1 MSFVATRA
9 AKAVGLVGGQRR
21 SVSKRVV
28 TRAKVRELFMP
39 ALSSTMTEGKI
50 VSWLKG
56 SGEKISKGE
65 SIVVVESD
73 KVSRLRFRTEGPPL
87 RPLLASCL
95 SLSLPRELRSDASR
109 RHVLVPQADMDVETF
124 YDGYIGSIVVPD
136 GGTAAVGEPIA
147 YIAETEA
154 ELEEAKSKGAG
165 GAPAA
170 AAAPAAA
177 PEPEAAPAPAAP
189 APAAPAPAPE
199 AAAPAAPPPP
209 AAAPAPA
216 PVKRADGRVI
226 ATPYAK
232 KLAKELG
239 VDLSAI
245 GGSGP
250 NGRITASDVE
260 MAKSGNGAPAAA
272 APAAAAA
279 APAPAAASSAPAKS
293 APKPA
298 AAAPAGDGEIQPF
311 SSMQS
316 AVAKNMEASLP
327 IPVSRVAYTITT
339 DKFDALYKRLKPKG
353 VTMTALLS
361 KAVAVALT
369 KHPIMY
375 AACTPAGDGIIYNE
389 HINIAVAVAMPDGGL
404 ITPVLQDADKT
415 DIYQLSRNW
424 GDLVSRARSKQLAPD
439 EYSTGTFTISNLGMY
454 GVDKFDAILPVGTG
468 TIMAVGGS
476 KPTVVATAE
485 GMIGVEKQM
494 TINLTTDHRII
505 YGADAAEFCQ
515 TLKAV
520 IENPDDLTM

>member
-1 MSFVATRA
+1 
-9 AKAVGLVGGQRR
+9 
-21 SVSKRVV
+21 
-28 TRAKVRELFMP
+28 
-39 ALSSTMTEGKI
+39 
-50 VSWLKG
+50 
-56 SGEKISKGE
+56 
-65 SIVVVESD
+65 
-73 KVSRLRFRTEGPPL
+73 
-87 RPLLASCL
+87 
-95 SLSLPRELRSDASR
+95 
-109 RHVLVPQADMDVETF
+109 MDVETF